1 MKEELEQ
8 NRREL
13 EEATQTAEDVEKQL
27 AEVKA
32 IDEKLRAEI
41 LKIKNTFDKLR
52 TQDSSYQKEMEES
65 HGNQEKLLNKVSVA
79 VWNDALHCIPFSS

>member
-65 HGNQEKLLNKVSVA
+65 HGNQ
-79 VWNDALHCIPFSS
+79 